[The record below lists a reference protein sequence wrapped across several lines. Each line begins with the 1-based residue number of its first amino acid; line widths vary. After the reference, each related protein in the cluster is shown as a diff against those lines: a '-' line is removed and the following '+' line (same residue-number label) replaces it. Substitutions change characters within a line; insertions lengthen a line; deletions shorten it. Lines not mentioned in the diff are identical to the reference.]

1 VPEYVVFDP
10 DGDLL
15 VAPLLAWRLDG
26 ATYVPWRPDDDGWWH
41 SPVLDVSFRPGHPYV
56 GVRDRDGVILEPS
69 GAVRRHAR
77 ALEQR
82 MHEEARALEQRMH
95 EEARA
100 LEQRMHEEARARAL
114 LEQQLAEAARERAA
128 LEEMVRRLRE
138 QRDGSDT
145 TS

>member
-1 VPEYVVFDP
+1 MVFDP

-41 SPVLDVSFRPGHPYV
+41 SRVLDVSFRPGHPYV

-82 MHEEARALEQRMH
+82 MHEA
-95 EEARA
+95 
-100 LEQRMHEEARARAL
+100 ARARAL